1 LKGYIET
8 QANQHVWNAGISQES
23 VQFHRENAGT
33 GFFFPV
39 IQTGP
44 KRLTL
49 RDYSISVADTIQQPS
64 VFSLCDSKEVKSTR
78 ENEHV
83 TN

>member
-1 LKGYIET
+1 M
-8 QANQHVWNAGISQES
+8 HVWNAGISQES
-23 VQFHRENAGT
+23 VQFYRENAGT
-33 GFFFPV
+33 GIFPMF
-39 IQTGP
+39 QTGP

-49 RDYSISVADTIQQPS
+49 RDYSISIADTIQQPS
-64 VFSLCDSKEVKSTR
+64 VFCLCDSKEVKSTR